1 MSTKMWLALRILTAV
16 LCLCMMGLWFATQVP
31 RNDLDQFMQMA
42 GGRGFRIKYSVIVL
56 MAIFLLYFWAVRPRN
71 INQAS
76 KTKRLLFAAFFF
88 ISAFIALFGIGFLIL
103 IMYNLKPIYF

>member
-1 MSTKMWLALRILTAV
+1 MNSKIWLVIRILTAV

-31 RNDLDQFMQMA
+31 RNDLDQFMQLS
-42 GGRGFRIKYSVIVL
+42 GGRGFRIKYPVFVL
-56 MAIFLLYFWAVRPRN
+56 MAIGLLYFWAVRPRN
-71 INQAS
+71 INEES

-103 IMYNLKPIYF
+103 IWYSPKPIYF